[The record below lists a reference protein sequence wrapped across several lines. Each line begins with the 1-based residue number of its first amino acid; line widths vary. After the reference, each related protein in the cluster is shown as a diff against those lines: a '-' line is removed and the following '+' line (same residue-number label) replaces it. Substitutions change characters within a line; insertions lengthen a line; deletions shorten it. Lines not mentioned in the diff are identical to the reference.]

1 MKVTLKMISI
11 LLFLFQLNCLYL
23 AQLLEKP
30 KKKKS
35 RWGAETDDKS
45 ILAGLALTV
54 PADLTKEQEQQL
66 ILQVQ
71 IEEISRRLR
80 TGELGIP
87 PNPEDRYKS
96 NCFFTSI

>member
-1 MKVTLKMISI
+1 MSSVI
-11 LLFLFQLNCLYL
+11 LLYI
-23 AQLLEKP
+23 AQLLDSKP

-66 ILQVQ
+66 I
-71 IEEISRRLR
+71 S
-80 TGELGIP
+80 
-87 PNPEDRYKS
+87 
-96 NCFFTSI
+96 